1 MRGSVHLSSL
11 PFGVQNSW
19 IVKSSSE
26 ILIKPNYSGWDLRFH
41 SPRYIYSH
49 GDLNLVL
56 AFLFM
61 AQITWLFVHVYLY
74 MFIFC
79 GCLWKS
85 EVTLSCSPL
94 GGVHSFCLE
103 TGSLTRTWGRGLA
116 WAAGQWA
123 PGVCCFCY
131 PGARV
136 LGAYNH
142 TQCFHGCQGLNPG
155 PHACVP
161 SAFWAMFPS
170 GMVLDAHY

>member
-1 MRGSVHLSSL
+1 MRGNVHLSSL

-49 GDLNLVL
+49 GDLDLVL

-85 EVTLSCSPL
+85 EVTLSCSSL
-94 GGVHSFCLE
+94 GGVHSFYLE
-103 TGSLTRTWGRGLA
+103 TGSLTRTWGL
-116 WAAGQWA
+116 
-123 PGVCCFCY
+123 CF

-142 TQCFHGCQGLNPG
+142 TQCFHGCWGMNSG

-161 SAFWAMFPS
+161 SAFWLSYVSVWDGIGRPF
-170 GMVLDAHY
+170 